1 MPTPPFPPHE
11 LQILEHIEAD
21 PEVTQANLAEQLGV
35 AVGTVNFVVKRLVK
49 KGYVRVTHLQRRRLK
64 YIITPEGIA
73 QRTQMAL
80 DSLQYSMRLYRE
92 TREQAK
98 RLLTQVKQAGSRQV
112 AIRGKGEL
120 ADVVRLTCLEMEVE
134 VTSANAAGRGPVIV
148 ITGTT
153 LSVDWQTA
161 GRPAAA

>member
-1 MPTPPFPPHE
+1 MPTQTYPPHD
-11 LQILEHIEAD
+11 LQILEHIQSD
-21 PEVTQANLAEQLGV
+21 PEVTQATLAEKLGV

-73 QRTQMAL
+73 LRTQMAL

-98 RLLTQVKQAGSRQV
+98 RLLAQVKRQGYREV
-112 AIRGKGEL
+112 SIRGNGEL
-120 ADVVRLTCLEMEVE
+120 ADVVRLTCLEQGVAVKPENRSRRWPE
-134 VTSANAAGRGPVIV
+134 IE
-148 ITGTT
+148 IEGTT
-153 LSVDWQTA
+153 VQIEE
-161 GRPAAA
+161 PAA